1 MFVFFFSCIT
11 LHRLSAC
18 RTLWSICQRFLI
30 FRCLA
35 GDLETSIC
43 VWMQLPF
50 LCIGIVISIKSE
62 FFSPSA
68 SDLLLRSRRY
78 PEPQKRLKLHIS
90 VFSIDQLPFLRS
102 TSIKMYKAEL
112 LLHYLLPRLSHPDNF
127 QKLFPGYNT
136 LCPV

>member
-1 MFVFFFSCIT
+1 
-11 LHRLSAC
+11 
-18 RTLWSICQRFLI
+18 
-30 FRCLA
+30 
-35 GDLETSIC
+35 
-43 VWMQLPF
+43 MQLPF
-50 LCIGIVISIKSE
+50 LCIGIVISINLN
-62 FFSPSA
+62 FFSLCFRFVIKIQA
-68 SDLLLRSRRY
+68 VSRAT
-78 PEPQKRLKLHIS
+78 KRLKLHIS